1 MEDGHAGAVNRT
13 GWGPGPWDGE
23 PDQRVWLHAG
33 MLCAAIRKPVGFW
46 CRYVALPQGHPDFG
60 NDYNN
65 SAGVDV
71 HGGLTYAQHPP
82 YDLFGGMILSNHLA
96 YYWVFGFDCAH
107 SGDLSPGIARFAL
120 IVPRYEAVYR
130 TLAYVTREVNAM
142 ANQLNLAWP
151 ARAAARKVPLFEEPK
166 TGRKITL

>member
-33 MLCAAIRKPVGFW
+33 LLCAALRRPLGFW
-46 CRYVALPQGHPDFG
+46 CGYVTVPEGHPHFG
-60 NDYNN
+60 GEGADIH
-65 SAGVDV
+65 V
-71 HGGLTYAQHPP
+71 HGGITLAGQPAWE
-82 YDLFGGMILSNHLA
+82 LFGGLIGNDDLIRSR
-96 YYWVFGFDCAH
+96 YWALGFDCAH
-107 SGDLSPGIARFAL
+107 SGDLSPGLASLAL
-120 IVPRYEAVYR
+120 RVPRYGAVYR